1 MARAGQMR
9 RLIFINRFFFPD
21 QSATSQLLSDLAF
34 HLAECGRQ
42 VHVIASQQLYD
53 DPQACLPTREFVRGV
68 HIHRVPT
75 TRFGRSALLG
85 RGVDY
90 LSFYAASWRALL
102 ATAGSGDIIVAKT
115 DPPLVSIVAMQAA
128 KRRGALLVNWL
139 QDVYPEI
146 AVRAAVPFLKGPIV
160 QGLTWL
166 RNRSLQ
172 AAEANVVVGNRM
184 AELLRAQV
192 GCPDR
197 ISVVPN
203 WSDDEKILPIHH
215 ADNPLRREWALEDKF
230 VVGYSGNLGRAHEF
244 DTVLKAAERFRDDEH
259 IIFLLIGGGSQVGA
273 LARGVKSRGLD
284 RIFRFVRYQERMS
297 LKYSLGVS
305 DVHWISLK
313 PDVEGLIFPSKFYG
327 IAAASRPIIA
337 IAARNGEIGRLV
349 QQHAC
354 GFVVEPGDAE
364 ALAEA
369 LVILAADAERGA
381 EMGRRA
387 RAMLEARFT
396 RRQAFERWRAVLANI
411 A

>member
-34 HLAECGRQ
+34 HLAECGKQ
-42 VHVIASQQLYD
+42 VQVIASQQMYG
-53 DPQACLPTREFVRGV
+53 DPQACLPTREIVRGV

-102 ATAGSGDIIVAKT
+102 ATAGDGDIIVAKT

-146 AVRAAVPFLKGPIV
+146 AVRAEVPFLKGPIV
-160 QGLTWL
+160 HGLTWL

-172 AAEANVVVGNRM
+172 AVANVVVGNRM

-244 DTVLKAAERFRDDEH
+244 DTVLNAAERFRNDEH
-259 IIFLLIGGGSQVGA
+259 IIFLLIGGGSQVAA
-273 LARGVKSRGLD
+273 LARGVKNRGLD

-387 RAMLEARFT
+387 RAMLEAGFT
-396 RRQAFERWRAVLANI
+396 RRQAFERWRAVLADI